1 MLGGGCWVVGDRFD
15 WFVEVDVVVVVLAV
29 VAGCLI
35 ETSCNESK
43 MALPATTE

>member
-15 WFVEVDVVVVVLAV
+15 WFVEVEVVVVVVA
-29 VAGCLI
+29 AGCLI

-43 MALPATTE
+43 MAD

>member
-1 MLGGGCWVVGDRFD
+1 MVGGGCWVVGDRFD
-15 WFVEVDVVVVVLAV
+15 WFVEVEVVVV

-43 MALPATTE
+43 MAD